1 MDSMDSFIQPLN
13 VTDQGKAYLKETAKW
28 AKFLAIVGLVFSI
41 LFMILGL
48 FAGTFI
54 GNMMAMTNPQAA
66 SLYSGGM
73 GVFVTIMYVSL
84 GALYLMPCYYLLKFA
99 NQAKIALNSDD
110 SDLLAQ
116 ALGNHKSVY
125 KFMGIFMII
134 LLSIYALFI
143 VFAII
148 GGGMAMFMK

>member
-1 MDSMDSFIQPLN
+1 MDSMDSFIQPLK
-13 VTDQGKAYLKETAKW
+13 VTDEGKAYLRETAKW

-41 LFMILGL
+41 LIMIIGV

-54 GNMMAMTNPQAA
+54 SNIMAATNPQAA
-66 SLYSGGM
+66 SLYGGGM
-73 GVFVTIMYVSL
+73 GVMIGVVYVAL
-84 GALYLMPCYYLLKFA
+84 GAIYIIPCYYLLKFA
-99 NQAKIALNSDD
+99 NQAKAALNSDD
-110 SDLLAQ
+110 SNLLAE

-125 KFMGIFMII
+125 KFMGVLMII
-134 LLSIYALFI
+134 LLSLYALII